1 MGMNKTCIDS
11 IEKLQ
16 TELENLRE
24 SQKTF
29 SQSLQQENA
38 KLKEDLKQ
46 QNKSLVRLQADTS
59 RIRLQIWRSRKSW
72 PSQAEKKTDSND
84 LTYKSDPL

>member
-1 MGMNKTCIDS
+1 MKGMVKDGNKTCIDS

-46 QNKSLVRLQADTS
+46 QNKSLVLLQADT
-59 RIRLQIWRSRKSW
+59 RIDELEIKI
-72 PSQAEKKTDSND
+72 AN
-84 LTYKSDPL
+84 LTQS